1 LHFLQDAFDRDWNYA
16 IHTYYGL
23 PDVLSLEQR
32 WREWVMVGSPE
43 IPESRGQM
51 VAQADARGRQPV
63 IRSQSPDAA
72 SEPAEPVPPTRVAR
86 PFPRNDELVA
96 PVPVD
101 RRAMSVRGEQRK
113 SSAVG
118 VADDSDTAE
127 PIDATRAAALQK
139 QGRQRLESAGWQP
152 AATTASNS
160 AASNSAT
167 SVTDTPSQSN
177 SDERPASES
186 SARRRFRT
194 AKERRTVG
202 PDADASKSQSPFEEA
217 PSPITE
223 RDLADA
229 QTPFHMEN

>member
-1 LHFLQDAFDRDWNYA
+1 
-16 IHTYYGL
+16 
-23 PDVLSLEQR
+23 
-32 WREWVMVGSPE
+32 
-43 IPESRGQM
+43 M

-86 PFPRNDELVA
+86 PFARNDELVA
-96 PVPVD
+96 PPAVAPPPVD

-118 VADDSDTAE
+118 VADNSDTAE
-127 PIDATRAAALQK
+127 PIDATRATARQK

-152 AATTASNS
+152 AAITASNS
-160 AASNSAT
+160 AAS
-167 SVTDTPSQSN
+167 VTDTHSQSN

-194 AKERRTVG
+194 AKERHTVE
-202 PDADASKSQSPFEEA
+202 PNADASKSQSPFEEA
-217 PSPITE
+217 PSPITQ
-223 RDLADA
+223 RDLAEA